1 MYVFTLYLS
10 NCVQKPYHLRISIL
24 VIEMKDENPVF
35 SPVLIFHEI
44 AIKPFILL

>member
-1 MYVFTLYLS
+1 MFSLSIYQTVFKT
-10 NCVQKPYHLRISIL
+10 PYHLRISIF